1 MRTLQVM
8 TVVAICLSTTV
19 LQAEDPFLGKW
30 NLDVQRSKYPAGAC
44 PRKMTIEMSKE
55 GKGVHYHSETLM
67 TNGKSISADYTAN
80 YDGKTVIVMG
90 GRGMLLP
97 VSLKQSSPKI
107 VVATYTSGFQVVATS
122 RRVVSTDN
130 SMMTITTMSLDAS
143 GKSRTNIG
151 VYRRMRPAATGTF
164 DLTKTRTDLLAS
176 K

>member
-1 MRTLQVM
+1 MRVLR
-8 TVVAICLSTTV
+8 AITMATIFLSPSI
-19 LQAEDPFLGKW
+19 LRAADPFLGKW
-30 NLDVQRSKYPAGAC
+30 SLDIQRSKYPPGAC
-44 PRKMTIEMSKE
+44 PRKMTIEMSQE

-67 TNGKSISADYTAN
+67 TNGSVSADYTAN

-97 VSLKQSSPKI
+97 VSLKQPNPKV

-122 RRVVSTDN
+122 RRVVSADN
-130 SMMTITTMSLDAS
+130 SMMTITTTSLDAS

-164 DLTKTRTDLLAS
+164 DLSKGRTDLVAS